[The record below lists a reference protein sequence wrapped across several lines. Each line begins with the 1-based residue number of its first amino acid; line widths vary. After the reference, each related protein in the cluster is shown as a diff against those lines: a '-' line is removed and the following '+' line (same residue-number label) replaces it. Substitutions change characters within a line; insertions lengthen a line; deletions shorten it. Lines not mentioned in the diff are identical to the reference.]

1 MLKLLIVTII
11 VVALAIGLIAIKMFV
26 KKGGEFK
33 KSCSS
38 VDPDTGERF
47 GCTCG
52 KSKGETCENKSGS
65 HQHEIEFEE
74 ITAQ

>member
-1 MLKLLIVTII
+1 MLKLLIITII
-11 VVALAIGLIAIKMFV
+11 VVGLAIAAIAIKMFV

-38 VDPDTGERF
+38 VDPDTGQKI

-52 KSKGETCENKSGS
+52 KTSDQPCENK
-65 HQHEIEFEE
+65 HKLYDVDFEE

>member
-1 MLKLLIVTII
+1 MILKVLL
-11 VVALAIGLIAIKMFV
+11 LATVLIGLSIAGIAIKMFL

-38 VDPDTGERF
+38 VDPDTGQRL

-52 KSKGETCENKSGS
+52 KAEGAACDN
-65 HQHEIEFEE
+65 Q
-74 ITAQ
+74 